1 MLRNPNTQV
10 CQIKKKGK
18 KRENF
23 FIDSSCPEIIVCT
36 ANVHDPTLSPI
47 QQHSPHLS
55 RRLSISNAAT
65 LVRQSLGASDLLE
78 AHVRV
83 ISILK
88 PVEPPIAPWLELL
101 GEAVTS
107 RALGDATVLLTPAL
121 RWCTP
126 LVCTR
131 VEETYSAT
139 YTMVSVLN
147 WGVWEGG
154 LRTWHRD
161 VEVVLTEIT
170 ASVGGLHNHLLA
182 TDRAGCESQP
192 EVAILVLCFVNGI
205 GEKLTRS
212 RHSTK
217 RFRSN

>member
-1 MLRNPNTQV
+1 V
-10 CQIKKKGK
+10 
-18 KRENF
+18 
-23 FIDSSCPEIIVCT
+23 
-36 ANVHDPTLSPI
+36 NVHDPTLSPI

-88 PVEPPIAPWLELL
+88 PVEPPITTWLELF

-107 RALGDATVLLTPAL
+107 RALGDAAVLLAPAL
-121 RWCTP
+121 RWRTP
-126 LVCTR
+126 LVRTR

-139 YTMVSVLN
+139 YTMVSVLS
-147 WGVWEGG
+147 WGVWERG
-154 LRTWHRD
+154 LRTWHSD
-161 VEVVLTEIT
+161 VEVVLAEIT

-182 TDRAGCESQP
+182 TDRTGCERQP
-192 EVAILVLCFVNGI
+192 EVAISVSRFVKGSRV
-205 GEKLTRS
+205 KLTRS

-217 RFRSN
+217 RSRSNQLA